1 MQHFPLSS
9 FTYYNVF
16 KLIAQSLTCTFSR
29 QLIFPSRGLFSVSN
43 FPIGSHFWC
52 DNWRKKSALL
62 VLLCLL
68 CDISCEVL
76 VYHIP
81 NDSSRSWNGAFA
93 HPDPACSA
101 TCLISGA
108 FLLFLVT
115 VTCSFG
121 AFSKWESWY
130 QVADY
135 RSVSSSRLTRKNTQ
149 ILLME
154 LTHQPSHVLG
164 PLRSPWATRT
174 WSRQPQCSL
183 KSFLT
188 LDLREQVLAGASMGE
203 GEGEGVFVPSL
214 SKHLE
219 KTYSASYTFLWHQFY
234 ISKAYLVRRLKS
246 ICYIHFQSNEHLS
259 DKEDPI
265 NSSFTKADPF
275 QGYLLGPT
283 RRRSRAWLQP
293 PYDTV

>member
-16 KLIAQSLTCTFSR
+16 KLIAQSLTCVFSR

-52 DNWRKKSALL
+52 GNWRKKSALL

-68 CDISCEVL
+68 CDISCEGL

-81 NDSSRSWNGAFA
+81 SDSSRSWNGD

-108 FLLFLVT
+108 FC
-115 VTCSFG
+115 CSCC
-121 AFSKWESWY
+121 SWSQSSAHPVPF

-188 LDLREQVLAGASMGE
+188 LDLREQVLAGASTGE

-219 KTYSASYTFLWHQFY
+219 KTYSACYTFLWHQFY

-265 NSSFTKADPF
+265 NSSFTKEDPF